1 VSEGAAPASPLL
13 AALMARTGGVPLL
26 PANSRYHGVPMR
38 TLTAPDGTVTAYL
51 ARRFVPPPASLAEVD
66 GHTMAAGE
74 RLDLVAA
81 RRLGDP
87 LLAWR
92 IADANGALDPAEL
105 ERPGRRLRLTL
116 PEGVPGG
123 PAGPRDA

>member
-1 VSEGAAPASPLL
+1 ML
-13 AALMARTGGVPLL
+13 AALLARTGGAPLL
-26 PANSRYHGVPMR
+26 PANSRYQGVPLR
-38 TLTAPDGTVTAYL
+38 ERTAPDGTVTAYL
-51 ARRFVPPPASLAEVD
+51 ARRFVPQPASLAEVD
-66 GHTMAAGE
+66 GHVMVAGE

-87 LLAWR
+87 LIAWR

-105 ERPGRRLRLTL
+105 ERAGRRLRLTL

-123 PAGPRDA
+123 AGPQDA